1 MKLIRGRYERDFN
14 RIWELAL
21 PYQDQ
26 RDDSGHAEVTLRY
39 ARELA
44 ALENGNEDVMLP
56 AIILHD
62 IGYSQLPKE
71 RRLLVFDKDA
81 KDEDKRPVV
90 LEHQTESVK
99 LATTILRE
107 VNYPEELVPEILEI
121 ISQHDSRK
129 GFISKNE
136 GLVRDADKLWRTSKE
151 GFAAGE
157 SRRQSKDDSKG
168 QTTDETFI
176 KKIGEGINKPDYF
189 YSDRARKM
197 AIDDLKNSK
206 YGEHFKDLTDAKPET
221 QNVDKTAL

>member
-1 MKLIRGRYERDFN
+1 MKEIFE

-21 PYQDQ
+21 PYQDK
-26 RDDSGHAEVTLRY
+26 RDDSGHAEVSLRY
-39 ARELA
+39 AKELA
-44 ALENGNEDVMLP
+44 ALENGDEDVILP

-90 LEHQTESVK
+90 MEHQAESVK
-99 LATTILRE
+99 LATKILEE
-107 VNYPEELVPEILEI
+107 VNYPQGLVPEILEI

-151 GFAAGE
+151 GFAAAE
-157 SRRQSKDDSKG
+157 ARRQSAGESKPESP
-168 QTTDETFI
+168 DETLI

-197 AIDDLKNSK
+197 AIADLKNSK
-206 YGEHFKDLTDAKPET
+206 YGEYFKDLTDSKPVA
-221 QNVDKTAL
+221 QNVDKTVL

>member
-1 MKLIRGRYERDFN
+1 MKDIFE
-14 RIWELAL
+14 RIWQMAL

-39 ARELA
+39 ARQLA
-44 ALENGNEDVMLP
+44 VLENGNEDVIVP

-62 IGYSQLPKE
+62 VGYSQLPKE

-81 KDEDKRPVV
+81 KEEDKRPVV
-90 LEHQTESVK
+90 MEHQAESVK
-99 LATTILRE
+99 LATRILHD

-157 SRRQSKDDSKG
+157 SRRKSTDESKS
-168 QTTDETFI
+168 QPTDETFI

-189 YSDRARKM
+189 YSDRARKL
-197 AIDDLKNSK
+197 AIADLKNSK
-206 YGEHFKDLTDAKPET
+206 YGEYFKDLTDAKPET
-221 QNVDKTAL
+221 HNTEKTAS